1 MLGTSELYLRY
12 MTSGWAVL
20 GGVNKAGNWARELWQ
35 RTTRSVH
42 HLTSLAK
49 SCRYRQEKQ
58 YLTRK
63 IDKVRKQ
70 NQLPTH
76 SFIFPTFRS
85 DVRIKFYLSELESI
99 SNLNLNYYYLHLI
112 FYYNWVFSTA
122 NIDFI
127 RSITII
133 VFDLCGQNYNV
144 SGLEVYWEII

>member
-12 MTSGWAVL
+12 MTSGLAVL
-20 GGVNKAGNWARELWQ
+20 GGVNQDWSWARELRQ

-49 SCRYRQEKQ
+49 SCSYRQEKQ
-58 YLTRK
+58 YLERK
-63 IDKVRKQ
+63 TDKVRKQ

-76 SFIFPTFRS
+76 SFIFPIFRS
-85 DVRIKFYLSELESI
+85 DVRIKFYLSELDSI
-99 SNLNLNYYYLHLI
+99 SNLDLNYYYLLRI
-112 FYYNWVFSTA
+112 FYYKWVFSTV

-127 RSITII
+127 HSITII
-133 VFDLCGQNYNV
+133 VFYLCGQNYNV